1 MTAKELIKHL
11 KELPPETHIC
21 VKGYEG
27 GLDYV
32 SLMREAKILLNKNPE
47 WYYGNHE
54 EQLNVDSERFDEIV
68 WVIQ

>member
-1 MTAKELIKHL
+1 MTAKQLINHL

-27 GLDYV
+27 GLDYIE
-32 SLMREAKILLNKNPE
+32 LLREVKILHNRNTE

-54 EQLNVDSERFDEIV
+54 EVLDADNKHFDEIV

>member
-1 MTAKELIKHL
+1 MTAKELINCL

-21 VKGYEG
+21 VKGYED

-32 SLMREAKILLNKNPE
+32 QLLREAKILQDRNNE
-47 WYYGNHE
+47 WYYGSHE
-54 EQLNVDSERFDEIV
+54 EVLDADSKHFDKIV

>member
-1 MTAKELIKHL
+1 MTAKELINHL
-11 KELPPETHIC
+11 KELTPETHIC

-47 WYYGNHE
+47 WYYDNHE